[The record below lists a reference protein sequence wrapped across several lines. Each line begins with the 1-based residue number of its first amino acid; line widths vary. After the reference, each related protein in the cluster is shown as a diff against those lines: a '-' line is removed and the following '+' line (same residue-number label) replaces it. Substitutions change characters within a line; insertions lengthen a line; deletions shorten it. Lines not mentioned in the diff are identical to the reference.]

1 MSLAT
6 SRRYRPAALLLALAC
21 SGCLTTSAM
30 RAGERAESVQDYDQA
45 VIEYTRVLRD
55 RPNDPA
61 ARRAVE
67 RAKLR
72 AAQDH
77 LTRGR
82 RFAANGRLDEA
93 LVELQTAFELNPT
106 SGDIEETL
114 RTVRTQ
120 QRTKVAVSREGKTQL
135 ETLVDRARELP
146 VEGGQLPADA
156 RLPASLTFPNAS
168 ARTVF
173 LSIGRLANVSVLFDT
188 QFRDQNV
195 SIDLRDASLQSA
207 LDAVAAATRNFYR
220 VTADRVITVIPDTSA
235 KRREYEEEVVKTFY
249 LSNADLKETIDLLR
263 VVVDARRIAPITGT
277 NALTIKDTP
286 ERVDAAARVISAI
299 DKARPEVVID
309 VQLLEVDRTRLKEY
323 GLQLASP
330 GSPGI
335 DGAADVNRDGFTL
348 RDLRTLS
355 DSDVFLTNLPGLYYR
370 LLKQDTN
377 TRTLANPQLRTME
390 GITTAAR
397 WGERVPVP
405 QTTFAPIA
413 TGGVAQQPIT
423 SYAYENI
430 GVNLDITPRL
440 HHDDEVSLAL
450 KIEVSSIA
458 GEGYG
463 GLPTFGNRTVST
475 VIRLRDG
482 ETNMLAGLIRDQ
494 ERRIVRGV
502 PGLSDIPGIGSLFS
516 HTQNESQETD
526 VILTL
531 TPHIIR
537 VLDLNEQ
544 DLRAFRVGRDQSG
557 FVGAAI
563 ELPATPLPPPDAGQQ
578 PVPPA
583 PQPGQQRPGTF
594 ILEQPGTVAPQPG
607 GPQQPTGQPPGD
619 QQPGSISNPSPP
631 APTRP

>member
-1 MSLAT
+1 MPHAT
-6 SRRYRPAALLLALAC
+6 SRRLAVVALVGALAGSAC
-21 SGCLTTSAM
+21 ATMSAM
-30 RAGERAESVQDYDQA
+30 RAGQQAEVNQDYDQA
-45 VIEYTRVLRD
+45 VIEYTKVLHEK
-55 RPNDPA
+55 PNDKE
-61 ARRAVE
+61 ARQSLQ

-82 RFAANGRLDEA
+82 RLASTGRLDDA
-93 LVELQTAFELNPT
+93 LVELQTAYELNP
-106 SGDIEETL
+106 SSADIEDTL
-114 RTVRTQ
+114 RTVRAQ

-168 ARTVF
+168 ARTVY
-173 LSIGRLANVSVLFDT
+173 LSIGRLANVSLLFDPAY
-188 QFRDQNV
+188 RDQNV

-207 LDAVAAATRNFYR
+207 LDAVSQATRNFYR
-220 VTADRVITVIPDTSA
+220 INGDRVVTVIPDTAS

-263 VVVDARRIAPITGT
+263 TVVDARRIAPITGT
-277 NALTIKDTP
+277 NALTLKDTP
-286 ERVDAAARVISAI
+286 ERVEAAAKVISAI

-309 VQLLEVDRTRLKEY
+309 VQLLEVDRTKLKEY
-323 GLQLASP
+323 GLQIASP

-335 DGAADVNRDGFTL
+335 DGAVDINRDGFTL

-355 DSDVFLTNLPGLYYR
+355 DGDVLLTGLPAIYYR
-370 LLKQDTN
+370 LLKQDVN

-413 TGGVAQQPIT
+413 TGGIAQQPIV

-450 KIEVSSIA
+450 KVEVSSMS
-458 GEGYG
+458 GEGYA
-463 GLPTFGNRTVST
+463 GLPTFNNRTVST
-475 VIRLRDG
+475 VIRLHDG

-494 ERRIVRGV
+494 ERKTVKGV
-502 PGLSDIPGIGSLFS
+502 PGLSDIPGIGSLFT
-516 HTQNESQETD
+516 HTQNQTEETD

-537 VLDLNEQ
+537 VLDLSEK
-544 DLRAFRVGRDQSG
+544 DLQAFRVARDSSG
-557 FVGAAI
+557 FVGAAVD
-563 ELPATPLPPPDAGQQ
+563 LPAAPLPPADAGQQ
-578 PVPPA
+578 PAPA
-583 PQPGQQRPGTF
+583 QQSQPAQQSPGVF
-594 ILEQPGTVAPQPG
+594 ILQQPGTVVQPNG
-607 GPQQPTGQPPGD
+607 GV
-619 QQPGSISNPSPP
+619 SNPSPP

>member
-1 MSLAT
+1 MPHRIN
-6 SRRYRPAALLLALAC
+6 RRIVVIALAGALAASAC
-21 SGCLTTSAM
+21 ATTSGM
-30 RAGERAESVQDYDQA
+30 RAGQQAEFNQDYDQA
-45 VIEYTRVLRD
+45 VIEYTKVLTQKPD
-55 RPNDPA
+55 NTD
-61 ARRAVE
+61 ARLALQ

-82 RFAANGRLDEA
+82 RLAASNRLDEA
-93 LVELQTAFELNPT
+93 LVELQTAYELNPT
-106 SGDIEETL
+106 SSDIEDTL

-120 QRTKVAVSREGKTQL
+120 QRNKVAVSREGKTQL

-156 RLPASLTFPNAS
+156 RLPASLSFPNAS
-168 ARTVF
+168 ARTIY
-173 LSIGRLANVSVLFDT
+173 LSIGRLANISILFDPGY
-188 QFRDQNV
+188 RDQNV
-195 SIDLRDASLQSA
+195 SIDLRDASVQSA
-207 LDAVAAATRNFYR
+207 LDAMSQASRNFYR
-220 VTADRVITVIPDTSA
+220 VTGDRVVTVIPDTA
-235 KRREYEEEVVKTFY
+235 TKRREYEEEVVKTFY

-263 VVVDARRIAPITGT
+263 TVVDARRIAPTTGT

-286 ERVDAAARVISAI
+286 ERIEAAAKVISAI

-309 VQLLEVDRTRLKEY
+309 VQLLEVDRTKLKEF
-323 GLQLASP
+323 GLQIASP

-335 DGAADVNRDGFTL
+335 DGAADINRDGFTL

-355 DSDVFLTNLPGLYYR
+355 DSDIFLTGLPGIYYR
-370 LLKQDTN
+370 LLKQDSN

-413 TGGVAQQPIT
+413 TGGIAQQPIV

-450 KIEVSSIA
+450 KIEVSAVA
-458 GEGYG
+458 GEGFG
-463 GLPTFGNRTVST
+463 GLPTFRNRTVST
-475 VIRLRDG
+475 VIRLHDG
-482 ETNMLAGLIRDQ
+482 ETNMLAGLINDQ
-494 ERRIVRGV
+494 ERKTVKGV
-502 PGLSDIPGIGSLFS
+502 PGLSDIPGVGSLFT
-516 HTQNESQETD
+516 HTQNETLQTD

-537 VLDLNEQ
+537 VLDLNEA
-544 DLRAFRVGRDQSG
+544 DLRAFRVARDQSG
-557 FVGAAI
+557 FVGAAVD
-563 ELPATPLPPPDAGQQ
+563 LPAVPLPPADPAQQQ
-578 PVPPA
+578 PA
-583 PQPGQQRPGTF
+583 PVQQPRQPVQQQPGVF
-594 ILEQPGTVAPQPG
+594 ILQQPGTVIQPG
-607 GPQQPTGQPPGD
+607 PSGPMT
-619 QQPGSISNPSPP
+619 PSPP
-631 APTRP
+631 APTLP

>member
-1 MSLAT
+1 MPHAT
-6 SRRYRPAALLLALAC
+6 SRFALFAVAVALAS
-21 SGCLTTSAM
+21 SGCLTTGALRS
-30 RAGERAESVQDYDQA
+30 GQQAEVVQDYDQA
-45 VIEYTRVLRD
+45 VIEYTKALREKPGNAD
-55 RPNDPA
+55 V
-61 ARRAVE
+61 RRSLE

-93 LVELQTAFELNPT
+93 VVELQTAFELNPT

-114 RTVRTQ
+114 RTVRNQ
-120 QRTKVAVSREGKTQL
+120 QRVKIAAAREGKTQL
-135 ETLVDRARELP
+135 ETLVDRTREMPAQGSQLP
-146 VEGGQLPADA
+146 VDVKLP
-156 RLPASLTFPNAS
+156 PSLTFPNAS
-168 ARTVF
+168 SRTVY
-173 LSIGRLANVSVLFDT
+173 LSIGRLANISVVFDPA
-188 QFRDQNV
+188 FRDQNI
-195 SIDLRDASLQSA
+195 SIDLRDASVQGA
-207 LDAVAAATRNFYR
+207 LDAVSNVTRNFYR
-220 VTADRVITVIPDTSA
+220 ISGDRVVTIIPDTAA

-263 VVVDARRIAPITGT
+263 TVVDARRIAPITGT

-286 ERVDAAARVISAI
+286 ERVELAGRVIAAN

-330 GSPGI
+330 GSAGI
-335 DGAADVNRDGFTL
+335 DGAADVNRDGLTV
-348 RDLRTLS
+348 RDLRSLTQ
-355 DSDVFLTNLPGLYYR
+355 SDVFLTNLPGVYYR
-370 LLKQDTN
+370 LLKQDSN

-405 QTTFAPIA
+405 QTTFSPIA

-430 GVNLDITPRL
+430 GVNLDITPRM

-458 GEGYG
+458 GEGFG
-463 GLPTFGNRTVST
+463 GLPKFGNRTVST

-482 ETNMLAGLIRDQ
+482 ETNMLAGLIRDD
-494 ERRIVRGV
+494 ERRVVRGI

-516 HTQNESQETD
+516 HTSTENQQTD

-537 VLDLNEQ
+537 VLDLSEQ
-544 DLRAFRVGRDQSG
+544 DLRAFRVARDQSG

-563 ELPATPLPPPDAGQQ
+563 DLPAAPLPPPDPAQQPVQQPQPQPQGQQ
-578 PVPPA
+578 PGAV
-583 PQPGQQRPGTF
+583 
-594 ILEQPGTVAPQPG
+594 I
-607 GPQQPTGQPPGD
+607 

>member
-1 MSLAT
+1 MPHRS
-6 SRRYRPAALLLALAC
+6 SRFAAIALAIILV
-21 SGCLTTSAM
+21 SGGCVTTGAL
-30 RAGERAESVQDYDQA
+30 RAGQQAEVVQDYDQA
-45 VIEYTRVLRD
+45 VIEYTRALREKPGS
-55 RPNDPA
+55 RE
-61 ARRAVE
+61 ARQSLE
-67 RAKLR
+67 RAKIR

-93 LVELQTAFELNPT
+93 LVELQTAFELNPG
-106 SGDIEETL
+106 SADIEETL
-114 RTVRTQ
+114 RTVRNQ
-120 QRTKVAVSREGKTQL
+120 QRTKIAVAREGKTQL
-135 ETLVDRARELP
+135 ETLVDRAREMPAQGAELP
-146 VEGGQLPADA
+146 LDV

-168 ARTVF
+168 SRTIY
-173 LSIGRLANVSVLFDT
+173 LSIGRLANISIVFDPA
-188 QFRDQNV
+188 FRDQNV
-195 SIDLRDASLQSA
+195 SIDLRDATLQGA
-207 LDAVAAATRNFYR
+207 LDALSNATRHFYR
-220 VTADRVITVIPDTSA
+220 VSSDRVVTIIPDTAA

-263 VVVDARRIAPITGT
+263 TVVDARRIAPITGT

-286 ERVDAAARVISAI
+286 ERVELAGRIISAN

-323 GLQLASP
+323 GLQIASP

-335 DGAADVNRDGFTL
+335 DGAADANRDGLTL
-348 RDLRTLS
+348 RDLRSLAQ
-355 DSDVFLTNLPGLYYR
+355 SDVFLSNLPGVYYR

-390 GITTAAR
+390 GITTSAR

-413 TGGVAQQPIT
+413 TGGVSQQPIT

-430 GVNLDITPRL
+430 GVNLDITPRM

-450 KIEVSSIA
+450 KIEVSSLA
-458 GEGYG
+458 GEGFG
-463 GLPTFGNRTVST
+463 GLPKFGNRTVST

-482 ETNMLAGLIRDQ
+482 ETNMLAGLIRDD
-494 ERRIVRGV
+494 ERRVVRGI

-516 HTQNESQETD
+516 HTSNESQQTD

-531 TPHIIR
+531 TPHVIR
-537 VLDLNEQ
+537 VLDLSEQ
-544 DLRAFRVGRDQSG
+544 DLRAVRVARDQATAA
-557 FVGAAI
+557 GAAI
-563 ELPATPLPPPDAGQQ
+563 DLPAPPLPTPNPAQQQQ
-578 PVPPA
+578 PQPNPP
-583 PQPGQQRPGTF
+583 QPGTF
-594 ILEQPGTVAPQPG
+594 ILQQPGTVVQPQG
-607 GPQQPTGQPPGD
+607 G
-619 QQPGSISNPSPP
+619 ISNPSPP

>member
-1 MSLAT
+1 MPHAI
-6 SRRYRPAALLLALAC
+6 SRRLAAIAMASALAGAGC
-21 SGCLTTSAM
+21 IPASGM
-30 RAGERAESVQDYDQA
+30 HAGQQAEFSQDYDQA
-45 VIEYTRVLRD
+45 VIEYTKALREKPHD
-55 RPNDPA
+55 VNI
-61 ARRAVE
+61 RRALE

-72 AAQDH
+72 ASQDH

-82 RFAANGRLDEA
+82 RFAANGKLDEA
-93 LVELQTAFELNPT
+93 VVELQTAYELNPT
-106 SGDIEETL
+106 SSDIEDTL

-120 QRTKVAVSREGKTQL
+120 QRMKIAVSREGKTQL

-146 VEGGQLPADA
+146 VAGGQLPSDA

-173 LSIGRLANVSVLFDT
+173 LSLARLGNVSVVFDPGN
-188 QFRDQNV
+188 RDQSV
-195 SIDLRDASLQSA
+195 SIDLRDASLTSA
-207 LDAVAAATRNFYR
+207 LDAVSSATRNFYR
-220 VTADRVITVIPDTSA
+220 VTGDRVVTVIPDTSA

-263 VVVDARRIAPITGT
+263 TVVDARRIAPITGT
-277 NALTIKDTP
+277 NSLTIKDTP
-286 ERVDAAARVISAI
+286 ERIEAAAKVISAI

-309 VQLLEVDRTRLKEY
+309 VQLLEVDRTKLKEY
-323 GLQLASP
+323 GLQIASP

-335 DGAADVNRDGFTL
+335 DGAVDINRTGFTVQ
-348 RDLRTLS
+348 DLRTLAA
-355 DSDVFLTNLPGLYYR
+355 SDVFLTNLPGLYYR

-413 TGGVAQQPIT
+413 TGGIAQQPIT

-450 KIEVSSIA
+450 KIEVSAVA
-458 GEGYG
+458 GEGFG
-463 GLPTFGNRTVST
+463 GLPTFRNRTVST
-475 VIRLRDG
+475 VIRLHDG
-482 ETNMLAGLIRDQ
+482 ETNMLAGLINDQ
-494 ERRIVRGV
+494 ERKTVKGV
-502 PGLSDIPGIGSLFS
+502 PGLSDIPGVGALFT
-516 HTQNESQETD
+516 HTANETQETD

-537 VLDLNEQ
+537 VLDLSEK
-544 DLRAFRVGRDQSG
+544 DLQAFRVGRDQSG
-557 FVGAAI
+557 FVGAAVD
-563 ELPATPLPPPDAGQQ
+563 LPVAPLPPADPAQQ
-578 PVPPA
+578 PAPA
-583 PQPGQQRPGTF
+583 QQQQPAQQQPGVF
-594 ILEQPGTVAPQPG
+594 ILQQPGTIV
-607 GPQQPTGQPPGD
+607 QPPG
-619 QQPGSISNPSPP
+619 GVSNPSPP
-631 APTRP
+631 PPTRP

>member
-1 MSLAT
+1 MLHAI
-6 SRRYRPAALLLALAC
+6 SRLALLAVAVALTGSAC
-21 SGCLTTSAM
+21 VTTGAL
-30 RAGERAESVQDYDQA
+30 RAGQQAELLQDYDQA
-45 VIEYTRVLRD
+45 VIEYSKALREKPGNVD
-55 RPNDPA
+55 
-61 ARRAVE
+61 ARRSLE

-93 LVELQTAFELNPT
+93 LVELQTASELNPG
-106 SGDIEETL
+106 SADIDDTL
-114 RTVRTQ
+114 RAVRNQ
-120 QRTKVAVSREGKTQL
+120 QRTKIAVAREGKTQL
-135 ETLVDRARELP
+135 ETLVDRTRDMPAQ
-146 VEGGQLPADA
+146 GSQLPLDV

-168 ARTVF
+168 SRTVYLAF
-173 LSIGRLANVSVLFDT
+173 GRLANISMVFDST
-188 QFRDQNV
+188 FRDQNV
-195 SIDLRDASLQSA
+195 SIDLRDATLQGA
-207 LDAVAAATRNFYR
+207 LDAVSNATRNFYR
-220 VTADRVITVIPDTSA
+220 VSGDRVVTVIPDTAA

-263 VVVDARRIAPITGT
+263 TVVDARRIAPITGT

-286 ERVDAAARVISAI
+286 ERVELAGRLIAAI

-309 VQLLEVDRTRLKEY
+309 VQLLEVDRTRMKEY

-335 DGAADVNRDGFTL
+335 DGAADVNRDGFTV
-348 RDLRTLS
+348 RDLRSLTQ
-355 DSDVFLTNLPGLYYR
+355 SDVFLTNLPGVYYR
-370 LLKQDTN
+370 LLKQDSN

-413 TGGVAQQPIT
+413 TGGISQQPIT

-430 GVNLDITPRL
+430 GVNLDITPRM

-450 KIEVSSIA
+450 KIEVSSVA
-458 GEGYG
+458 GEGFG
-463 GLPTFGNRTVST
+463 GLPKFGNRTVST

-482 ETNMLAGLIRDQ
+482 ETNMLAGLIRDD
-494 ERRIVRGV
+494 ERRVVRGI

-516 HTQNESQETD
+516 HTTNESQQTD

-537 VLDLNEQ
+537 VLDLSEQ
-544 DLRAFRVGRDQSG
+544 DLRAFRVTRDQPG
-557 FVGAAI
+557 VVGAAI
-563 ELPATPLPPPDAGQQ
+563 ELPSAPLPPRDPAQQ
-578 PVPPA
+578 PA
-583 PQPGQQRPGTF
+583 PQSQPIQQ
-594 ILEQPGTVAPQPG
+594 PQPSPG
-607 GPQQPTGQPPGD
+607 GLVLPPGVGPPPGD
-619 QQPGSISNPSPP
+619 RTNPSPP

>member
-1 MSLAT
+1 MPHGINRLALFAFA
-6 SRRYRPAALLLALAC
+6 AALAGSAC
-21 SGCLTTSAM
+21 ATTSGM
-30 RAGERAESVQDYDQA
+30 RAGQQAEVNQDYDQA
-45 VIEYTRVLRD
+45 VIEYTKVLRES
-55 RPNDPA
+55 PNDA
-61 ARRAVE
+61 EARRALQ

-82 RFAANGRLDEA
+82 RLAANARLDEA
-93 LVELQTAFELNPT
+93 LVELQAAYELNP
-106 SGDIEETL
+106 SSADIEDAL

-120 QRTKVAVSREGKTQL
+120 QRNKIAVSKEGKTQL

-146 VEGGQLPADA
+146 VAGGQLPADV

-168 ARTVF
+168 ARTIY
-173 LSIGRLANVSVLFDT
+173 LSIGRLANISLLFDPGY
-188 QFRDQNV
+188 RDQNV
-195 SIDLRDASLQSA
+195 SIDLRDASLPSA
-207 LDAVAAATRNFYR
+207 LDAVSQATHNFYR
-220 VTADRVITVIPDTSA
+220 VTGDRVVTVIPDTTN

-263 VVVDARRIAPITGT
+263 TVVDARRIAPITGT
-277 NALTIKDTP
+277 NSLTIKDTP
-286 ERVDAAARVISAI
+286 ERVEAAAKVISAI

-309 VQLLEVDRTRLKEY
+309 VQLLEVDRSKLKEY
-323 GLQLASP
+323 GLQIASP

-335 DGAADVNRDGFTL
+335 DGAADINRNGFTL

-355 DSDVFLTNLPGLYYR
+355 DSDVFLTGLPAIYYR

-397 WGERVPVP
+397 WGEKVPVP

-413 TGGVAQQPIT
+413 TGGIAQQPIT
-423 SYAYENI
+423 SYAYENV

-440 HHDDEVSLAL
+440 HHDDEVSLSL
-450 KIEVSSIA
+450 KVEVSSVS
-458 GEGYG
+458 GEGFG
-463 GLPTFGNRTVST
+463 GLPTFNNRTVST
-475 VIRLRDG
+475 IIRLHDG

-494 ERRIVRGV
+494 ERKTVKGV
-502 PGLSDIPGIGSLFS
+502 PGLSDIPGLGQLFT
-516 HTQNESQETD
+516 HTQNQTEQTD

-537 VLDLNEQ
+537 VLDLSEK
-544 DLRAFRVGRDQSG
+544 DLQAFRVARDQAG

-563 ELPATPLPPPDAGQQ
+563 DLPAAPLPPIDPAQQQPAQQPQPAGQQ
-578 PVPPA
+578 
-583 PQPGQQRPGTF
+583 QPGVF
-594 ILEQPGTVAPQPG
+594 ILQQPGTVLQPG
-607 GPQQPTGQPPGD
+607 GGATNPGPSN
-619 QQPGSISNPSPP
+619 PGPSNPSPP

>member
-1 MSLAT
+1 MPHAN
-6 SRRYRPAALLLALAC
+6 SRFLILIAMAVALAG
-21 SGCLTTSAM
+21 SGCLSAAM
-30 RAGERAESVQDYDQA
+30 RAGQQAEVVQDYDQA
-45 VIEYTRVLRD
+45 VIEYTRVLREKPGNVD
-55 RPNDPA
+55 
-61 ARRAVE
+61 ARRALE

-77 LTRGR
+77 LTNGR

-93 LVELQTAFELNPT
+93 LVELQTASELNPG
-106 SGDIEETL
+106 SADIEETL

-120 QRTKVAVSREGKTQL
+120 QRNKIAVVREGKTQL
-135 ETLVDRARELP
+135 ETLVDRAREQPAQGAQLP
-146 VEGGQLPADA
+146 VDVK
-156 RLPASLTFPNAS
+156 LPASLTFPNAS
-168 ARTVF
+168 ARTVY
-173 LSIGRLANVSVLFDT
+173 LSIGRLANISIVFDSA
-188 QFRDQNV
+188 FRDQSI
-195 SIDLRDASLQSA
+195 SIDLRDATLPGA
-207 LDAVAAATRNFYR
+207 LDAVSNATRNFYR
-220 VTADRVITVIPDTSA
+220 VNSDRVVTIIPDTAA
-235 KRREYEEEVVKTFY
+235 KRREYEEEVIKTFY
-249 LSNADLKETIDLLR
+249 LSNADLKETIDALR
-263 VVVDARRIAPITGT
+263 TVVDARRIAPITGT
-277 NALTIKDTP
+277 NALTLKDTP
-286 ERVDAAARVISAI
+286 ERVEAAAKLIAAI

-330 GSPGI
+330 GSAGI
-335 DGAADVNRDGFTL
+335 NGAADINRDNFTV

-355 DSDVFLTNLPGLYYR
+355 QSDVFLTNLPGVYYR
-370 LLKQDTN
+370 LLKQDSN

-413 TGGVAQQPIT
+413 TGGINQQPIT

-430 GVNLDITPRL
+430 GVNLDITPRM

-458 GEGYG
+458 GEGFG
-463 GLPTFGNRTVST
+463 GLPKFGNRTVST

-482 ETNMLAGLIRDQ
+482 ETNMLAGLIRDD
-494 ERRIVRGV
+494 ERRVVRGI

-516 HTQNESQETD
+516 HTQTDVQQTD

-537 VLDLNEQ
+537 VLDLSEQ
-544 DLRAFRVGRDQSG
+544 DLRAFRVARDQTG
-557 FVGAAI
+557 FVGAAVD
-563 ELPATPLPPPDAGQQ
+563 LPAAPLPPPDPAQQ
-578 PVPPA
+578 PAAPA
-583 PQPGQQRPGTF
+583 QQPQPGQQQPGTF
-594 ILEQPGTVAPQPG
+594 ILQQPGTVV
-607 GPQQPTGQPPGD
+607 QPPG
-619 QQPGSISNPSPP
+619 PSNPSSPRPSNPSPP

>member
-1 MSLAT
+1 MPHAT
-6 SRRYRPAALLLALAC
+6 SRRSLVIAIAVAAAVA
-21 SGCLTTSAM
+21 GCATGAM
-30 RAGERAESVQDYDQA
+30 RTGQQAEVVQDYDQA
-45 VIEYTRVLRD
+45 VIEYTRALRQK
-55 RPNDPA
+55 PNNVE
-61 ARRAVE
+61 ARRSLE

-82 RFAANGRLDEA
+82 RLAATGRLDEA
-93 LVELQTAFELNPT
+93 LVELQTASELNPT
-106 SGDIEETL
+106 SGDIDETL

-120 QRTKVAVSREGKTQL
+120 QRNRIAVVREGKTQL
-135 ETLVDRARELP
+135 ESLVDRAREEP
-146 VEGGQLPADA
+146 AQGADLPADIK
-156 RLPASLTFPNAS
+156 LPAALTFPNAS
-168 ARTVF
+168 ARTVY
-173 LSIGRLANVSVLFDT
+173 LAIGRLANISVVFDT
-188 QFRDQNV
+188 AYRDQSV
-195 SIDLRDASLQSA
+195 SIDLRDATLQGA
-207 LDAVAAATRNFYR
+207 LDAVSNATRNFYR
-220 VTADRVITVIPDTSA
+220 VSSDRVITVIPDTAA
-235 KRREYEEEVVKTFY
+235 KRREYEEEVIKTFY
-249 LSNADLKETIDLLR
+249 LSNADLKETIDALR
-263 VVVDARRIAPITGT
+263 TVVDARRIAPISGT

-286 ERVDAAARVISAI
+286 ERVEAAARLISAI

-309 VQLLEVDRTRLKEY
+309 VQLLEVDRTKLKEY

-330 GSPGI
+330 ASPGI
-335 DGAADVNRDGFTL
+335 DGAADINRDNLTL
-348 RDLRTLS
+348 RDLRTLTQ
-355 DSDVFLTNLPGLYYR
+355 SDVFLTNLPGVYYR
-370 LLKQDTN
+370 LLKQDSN

-430 GVNLDITPRL
+430 GVNMDITPRM

-458 GEGYG
+458 GEGFG
-463 GLPTFGNRTVST
+463 GLPKFGNRTVST

-482 ETNMLAGLIRDQ
+482 ETNMLAGLIRDE
-494 ERRIVRGV
+494 ERRTVRGI

-516 HTQNESQETD
+516 HTQNDTQQTD

-537 VLDLNEQ
+537 VLDLSEQ
-544 DLRAFRVGRDQSG
+544 DLRAFRVQRDQSG

-563 ELPATPLPPPDAGQQ
+563 DLPAVPLPPVDPAQQPAPGNPGQGQQ
-578 PVPPA
+578 PGPI
-583 PQPGQQRPGTF
+583 
-594 ILEQPGTVAPQPG
+594 ILQQPGTVGQPSQPG
-607 GPQQPTGQPPGD
+607 G
-619 QQPGSISNPSPP
+619 ISNPSPP

>member
-1 MSLAT
+1 
-6 SRRYRPAALLLALAC
+6 
-21 SGCLTTSAM
+21 
-30 RAGERAESVQDYDQA
+30 
-45 VIEYTRVLRD
+45 
-55 RPNDPA
+55 
-61 ARRAVE
+61 
-67 RAKLR
+67 
-72 AAQDH
+72 
-77 LTRGR
+77 
-82 RFAANGRLDEA
+82 
-93 LVELQTAFELNPT
+93 
-106 SGDIEETL
+106 
-114 RTVRTQ
+114 
-120 QRTKVAVSREGKTQL
+120 VAREGKTQL

-146 VEGGQLPADA
+146 VTGGELPADVK
-156 RLPASLTFPNAS
+156 LPSSLTFPNAS

-173 LSIGRLANVSVLFDT
+173 LSIGRFGNLSIVFDPAY
-188 QFRDQNV
+188 RDQNV
-195 SIDLRDASLQSA
+195 SIDLRDAPLQSA
-207 LDAVAAATRNFYR
+207 LDAVANATRNFYR
-220 VTADRVITVIPDTSA
+220 VTGDRVVTIIPDTSA

-263 VVVDARRIAPITGT
+263 TVVEASRIAPITGT

-286 ERVDAAARVISAI
+286 ERIEAAAKVISAI

-309 VQLLEVDRTRLKEY
+309 VQLLEVDRSKLKEY

-335 DGAADVNRDGFTL
+335 DGAADVNRDGLTL
-348 RDLRTLS
+348 NDVRRLS
-355 DSDVFLTNLPGLYYR
+355 GSDVLLTNLPGLYYR
-370 LLKQDTN
+370 LLKQDSH

-413 TGGVAQQPIT
+413 TGGVAQQPIV

-450 KIEVSSIA
+450 KIEVSSVS
-458 GEGYG
+458 GEGFG

-475 VIRLRDG
+475 VIRLHDG
-482 ETNMLAGLIRDQ
+482 ETNMLAGLIRDD
-494 ERRIVRGV
+494 ERRVMKGI
-502 PGLSDIPGIGSLFS
+502 PGLSDIPGIGPLFA
-516 HTQNESQETD
+516 HTQNETQQTD

-537 VLDLNEQ
+537 VLDLTEQ
-544 DLRAFRVGRDQSG
+544 DLRAFRVERDSSG

-563 ELPATPLPPPDAGQQ
+563 DLPAAPLPPPALTPA
-578 PVPPA
+578 PVPQA
-583 PQPGQQRPGTF
+583 PGA
-594 ILEQPGTVAPQPG
+594 E
-607 GPQQPTGQPPGD
+607 
-619 QQPGSISNPSPP
+619 QQPGAAGQPAAPGPMTNPGPSSQSPP

>member
-1 MSLAT
+1 MPHGT
-6 SRRYRPAALLLALAC
+6 SPRLALIALIGVLGSAC
-21 SGCLTTSAM
+21 ATTSGM
-30 RAGERAESVQDYDQA
+30 RAGQQAEFNQDYDQA
-45 VIEYTRVLRD
+45 VIEYTKVLRD
-55 RPNDPA
+55 KPSDTG
-61 ARRAVE
+61 ARQALQ

-82 RFAANGRLDEA
+82 RFAANGKLDEA
-93 LVELQTAFELNPT
+93 LVELQTAYELNPT
-106 SGDIEETL
+106 SGDIEDTL
-114 RTVRTQ
+114 RTVKAQ
-120 QRTKVAVSREGKTQL
+120 QRNKVAVAREGKTQL

-146 VEGGQLPADA
+146 PEGAQLPADI

-168 ARTVF
+168 ARTIY
-173 LSIGRLANVSVLFDT
+173 LSIGRLANISVLFDPGY
-188 QFRDQNV
+188 RDQSV
-195 SIDLRDASLQSA
+195 SIDLRDASLHSA
-207 LDAVAAATRNFYR
+207 LDAVSQATHNFYR
-220 VTADRVITVIPDTSA
+220 VSSDRVITVIPDTTA

-263 VVVDARRIAPITGT
+263 TVVDARRIAPITGT
-277 NALTIKDTP
+277 NALTIRDTP

-309 VQLLEVDRTRLKEY
+309 VQLLEVDRTKLKEF
-323 GLQLASP
+323 GLQIASP

-335 DGAADVNRDGFTL
+335 DGAVDVNRDGFTL

-413 TGGVAQQPIT
+413 TGGIAQQPIV

-450 KIEVSSIA
+450 KIEVSSVS
-458 GEGYG
+458 GSGYG

-494 ERRIVRGV
+494 ERKTVKGI
-502 PGLSDIPGIGSLFS
+502 PGLSDIPGLGTVFS
-516 HTQNESQETD
+516 HTANETQETD

-537 VLDLNEQ
+537 VLDVNEQ
-544 DLRAFRVGRDQSG
+544 DLRAFRMGRDQSG

-563 ELPATPLPPPDAGQQ
+563 DLPVAPLPPADPAQQ
-578 PVPPA
+578 PAAQQPPPPA
-583 PQPGQQRPGTF
+583 
-594 ILEQPGTVAPQPG
+594 
-607 GPQQPTGQPPGD
+607 
-619 QQPGSISNPSPP
+619 QQPGLFIQQLPPGAVITPGGVSNPSPP

>member
-1 MSLAT
+1 MPPGIN
-6 SRRYRPAALLLALAC
+6 RVALFALVSALAGSAC
-21 SGCLTTSAM
+21 VPTSAM
-30 RAGERAESVQDYDQA
+30 RAGQEAEVNQDYDQA
-45 VIEYTRVLRD
+45 VIEYTKVLREK
-55 RPNDPA
+55 PNDGD
-61 ARRAVE
+61 ARRALQ
-67 RAKLR
+67 RARLR

-82 RFAANGRLDEA
+82 RLAANGRLDEA
-93 LVELQTAFELNPT
+93 LVELQAAYELNP
-106 SGDIEETL
+106 SSADIEDAL

-120 QRTKVAVSREGKTQL
+120 QRTKVAVSREGKTHP
-135 ETLVDRARELP
+135 ETLPDPARELP
-146 VEGGQLPADA
+146 VAGGQLPADV

-168 ARTVF
+168 ARTIY
-173 LSIGRLANVSVLFDT
+173 LSIGRLSNISLLFDPGY
-188 QFRDQNV
+188 RDQNV
-195 SIDLRDASLQSA
+195 SIDLRDASPMTA
-207 LDAVAAATRNFYR
+207 LDAVSQATHNFYR
-220 VTADRVITVIPDTSA
+220 VTGDRVVTIIPDTA
-235 KRREYEEEVVKTFY
+235 NKRREYEEEVVKTFY

-263 VVVDARRIAPITGT
+263 TVVDARRIAPITGT
-277 NALTIKDTP
+277 NALTLKDTP
-286 ERVDAAARVISAI
+286 ERVEAAAKVISAI

-309 VQLLEVDRTRLKEY
+309 VQLLEVDRSKLKEY
-323 GLQLASP
+323 GLQIASP

-335 DGAADVNRDGFTL
+335 DGAADINRDGFTL

-355 DSDVFLTNLPGLYYR
+355 DGDVFLTGLPAIYYR

-413 TGGVAQQPIT
+413 TGGVAQQPIV

-440 HHDDEVSLAL
+440 HHDDEVSLSL
-450 KIEVSSIA
+450 KVEVSSVS
-458 GEGYG
+458 GEGFG
-463 GLPTFGNRTVST
+463 GLPTFNNRTVST
-475 VIRLRDG
+475 IIRLHDG

-494 ERRIVRGV
+494 ERKTIKGV
-502 PGLSDIPGIGSLFS
+502 PGLSDIPGLGALFT
-516 HTQNESQETD
+516 HTQNETEETD

-537 VLDLNEQ
+537 VLDLSEK
-544 DLRAFRVGRDQSG
+544 DLQAFRVARDQAG

-563 ELPATPLPPPDAGQQ
+563 DLPAAPLPPVEPL
-578 PVPPA
+578 
-583 PQPGQQRPGTF
+583 PQPGPAQQPQPGGQQQPGVF
-594 ILEQPGTVAPQPG
+594 ILQQPGTVVQPG
-607 GPQQPTGQPPGD
+607 GGAPNPG
-619 QQPGSISNPSPP
+619 PGTPSTPSNPSPP